1 MCPAS
6 VSGIETRDAP
16 VTGSYWPILSLVP
29 SNSPRGLCKVTRP
42 CFLPSKVLNESSA
55 LSFFKFFYSY
65 FGRSFL
71 PFSGL
76 FFIFSHSWGS
86 PLLCP
91 FYNLPG
97 WLVVDPTQRGSR
109 WSGIMSM
116 EPYSPYTW
124 ASCNIFFVLSCFLY
138 QLCFKLRI

>member
-71 PFSGL
+71 PFSGYFL
-76 FFIFSHSWGS
+76 YSPTPGGRLCSAHFTISQVDWWSILPKGEADEVELCLWSLTHPTHEHPAIFS
-86 PLLCP
+86 L
-91 FYNLPG
+91 F
-97 WLVVDPTQRGSR
+97 
-109 WSGIMSM
+109 
-116 EPYSPYTW
+116 
-124 ASCNIFFVLSCFLY
+124 
-138 QLCFKLRI
+138 